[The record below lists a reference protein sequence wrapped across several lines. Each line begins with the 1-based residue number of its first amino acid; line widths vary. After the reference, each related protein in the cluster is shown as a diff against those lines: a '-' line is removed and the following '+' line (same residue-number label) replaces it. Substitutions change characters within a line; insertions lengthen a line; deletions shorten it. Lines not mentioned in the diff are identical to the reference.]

1 MSAIAI
7 AKATTAIKTARTERA
22 YGIQGTHKA
31 AQSRFNRARR
41 HNAKAVIEAAL
52 EPLEDDLS
60 LTEQLAEANADYEW
74 QEEAYRIEAEAID
87 SKSSLM
93 LSGAPRTLSALAMP
107 LQAFALSI
115 PHGLKPSLSSPRKNA
130 NCWGLTS
137 GFKLL

>member
-1 MSAIAI
+1 MLKSVIAI

-74 QEEAYRIEAEAID
+74 QEEAYRIEAEAIEQQKQLNAEWR
-87 SKSSLM
+87 SENPECPCYAFT
-93 LSGAPRTLSALAMP
+93 GFCAEHTAWAEALAK
-107 LQAFALSI
+107 LTEEERELL
-115 PHGLKPSLSSPRKNA
+115 GLDKRL
-130 NCWGLTS
+130 
-137 GFKLL
+137 